1 MWLYQF
7 FTLRSKSRVSLPL
20 LLLLPTLSVHAAMV
34 ELQEFSFGTFALVDN
49 SVVSQLII
57 PHTTAAPWKTNKLF
71 ILSNGQPGHYQ
82 LSGFPANTALNVSIA
97 DYFLLL
103 GGGESFR
110 ISHFTFDNM
119 ISNNDGE
126 ALLKVGATLYSS
138 GSGIPY
144 VNGGFLGTMDII
156 IDF

>member
-1 MWLYQF
+1 MQLYQSL
-7 FTLRSKSRVSLPL
+7 TSWLKRSVGFPL
-20 LLLLPTLSVHAAMV
+20 LLLSSSHANATMV
-34 ELQEFSFGTFALVDN
+34 ELQELSFGSFALVDN

-57 PHTTAAPWKTNKLF
+57 PHTTASPWKTNKLF

-82 LSGFPANTALNVSIA
+82 LSEFPANTALNVSIA
-97 DYFLLL
+97 DYFILL

-119 ISNNDGE
+119 ISDDNGE

-138 GSGIPY
+138 GNGIPY
-144 VNGGFLGTMDII
+144 VNGGYFGTMNIT